1 MLLAFLAKI
10 CLLKCVRK
18 CWPKLAN
25 YKNGPRLCEAGLPDG
40 FFSNPKSQFGK
51 ILESLRWEVVDIF
64 YGHLE

>member
-1 MLLAFLAKI
+1 MFIKVCEKMLA
-10 CLLKCVRK
+10 
-18 CWPKLAN
+18 KLAN